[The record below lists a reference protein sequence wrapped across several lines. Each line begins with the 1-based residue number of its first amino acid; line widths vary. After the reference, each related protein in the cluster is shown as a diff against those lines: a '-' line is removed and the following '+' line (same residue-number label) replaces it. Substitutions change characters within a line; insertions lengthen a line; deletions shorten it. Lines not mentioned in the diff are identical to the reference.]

1 MSDAA
6 VDAAADGAAEAME
19 TVATTTT
26 TLATSALSTI
36 STYVSAHVAATRD
49 EAVRFCSDVTEKAL
63 ASLEPDTSLYV
74 QDVAQ
79 ALKEVWQ
86 SLLLLIKALYAFLKL
101 VGEPLL
107 RKLIQRIA
115 KQPTN
120 VKAAEVA
127 LLLTIFVLWRVE
139 AYPRGRKM
147 LKRWHRA
154 FVIRRVSFDAK
165 RNKIKRAYRRALEGM
180 SSKSRACMSVAPH
193 FTFFAV
199 ILLVRHV
206 NPTLS
211 TSFWTSP
218 YIVFVCLSL
227 RLVNTDAALKKAA
240 ALDKVEDI
248 VSANRRRYSED
259 PRAASA
265 RAAVTEQ
272 LKFWSIVGFLAGI
285 RGGLRALPYAINLFE
300 DDVAMVEELRGVF
313 LVWLLYMGTD
323 LAHSIIGRLLRSY
336 TTPPVPQ
343 PSYRDQR
350 DPWWVN
356 EAIRRSLPGFI
367 AKRIG
372 DGSRIRAKT
381 LEIWFD
387 VDGWR
392 ALAVGTVTLITVGP
406 VCRAGAACVGF
417 VLPTIAAWRCGRAP
431 PSRPCYRDLAA
442 ATDARARRYLA
453 YGAVLGVREVLLLH
467 DSVRQVYSYM
477 PFRNHADIVVFLWL
491 QLPVFQGAVAL
502 HARWTRRYMAIVEKF
517 RDKD

>member
-1 MSDAA
+1 
-6 VDAAADGAAEAME
+6 ME

-26 TLATSALSTI
+26 TLATSALATI
-36 STYVSAHVAATRD
+36 STYVSAHVTATSD
-49 EAVRFCSDVTEKAL
+49 EALRFCSDVTEKAL
-63 ASLEPDTSLYV
+63 SLPRTGHFIVCARRRASPEGGLELY
-74 QDVAQ
+74 
-79 ALKEVWQ
+79 
-86 SLLLLIKALYAFLKL
+86 STIIKALYAFLKL

-107 RKLIQRIA
+107 RKLAQSIA
-115 KQPTN
+115 RQPTN

-147 LKRWHRA
+147 LKRGTA
-154 FVIRRVSFDAK
+154 PLSSEASLSDAK
-165 RNKIKRAYRRALEGM
+165 RNKIKRAYRRA
-180 SSKSRACMSVAPH
+180 SRTYGFEVAGLYERSASFH
-193 FTFFAV
+193 LFAV

-211 TSFWTSP
+211 TGFWTSP

-300 DDVAMVEELRGVF
+300 DDIAVVEELRGVF

-323 LAHSIIGRLLRSY
+323 LAHTIIGRLLRSY

-372 DGSRIRAKT
+372 DGK
-381 LEIWFD
+381 
-387 VDGWR
+387 
-392 ALAVGTVTLITVGP
+392 
-406 VCRAGAACVGF
+406 
-417 VLPTIAAWRCGRAP
+417 
-431 PSRPCYRDLAA
+431 
-442 ATDARARRYLA
+442 
-453 YGAVLGVREVLLLH
+453 
-467 DSVRQVYSYM
+467 
-477 PFRNHADIVVFLWL
+477 
-491 QLPVFQGAVAL
+491 
-502 HARWTRRYMAIVEKF
+502 
-517 RDKD
+517 